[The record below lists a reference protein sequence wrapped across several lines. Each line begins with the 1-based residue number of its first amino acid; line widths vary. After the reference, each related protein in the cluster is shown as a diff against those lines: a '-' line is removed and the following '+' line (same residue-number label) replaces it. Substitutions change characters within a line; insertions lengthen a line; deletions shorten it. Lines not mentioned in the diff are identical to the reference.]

1 MPESLIPVP
10 MLFINV
16 EINNKKYAALV
27 DIRAK
32 STFMSLDLCRICGL
46 MNLVDKWFQGIAR
59 GVGASTIVGVIH
71 ATQIKIMNKI
81 IAKK

>member
-1 MPESLIPVP
+1 
-10 MLFINV
+10 
-16 EINNKKYAALV
+16 
-27 DIRAK
+27 
-32 STFMSLDLCRICGL
+32 MSLDLCRRCGL